1 MQTHTHYSNLQIV
14 ETASPEVIKG
24 AYKALAHKWH
34 PDKNPD
40 KVVEAER
47 VFKIITDAYDVLSD
61 SEKRALYDAGLA
73 EQRRV
78 STPQQRERSS
88 STGAAEP
95 PQSNAHRG
103 TNATSP
109 PNQAS
114 SAPGGTPSKTL
125 MDLLAEHPLFRLVI
139 HPPRTI
145 VIAVL
150 VAAWLAIFGKQLF
163 R

>member
-40 KVVEAER
+40 KVDEAER
-47 VFKIITDAYDVLSD
+47 VFKIITDAYFVLSD
-61 SEKRALYDAGLA
+61 SERRAVYDAGLA
-73 EQRRV
+73 EERRV
-78 STPQQRERSS
+78 STPQHRERNPT
-88 STGAAEP
+88 TGAAEP
-95 PQSNAHRG
+95 PRSQAHRA
-103 TNATSP
+103 TNPTSP
-109 PNQAS
+109 PNQAPS
-114 SAPGGTPSKTL
+114 GPGGTPSKSL